1 MGYLFM
7 AVGLSQYNVALF
19 HLVNHAFFKALL
31 FLAAGSV
38 IHAMAD
44 QQDVRR
50 LGGLIKFLPF
60 TYTAILIGSLSLMA
74 LPWLTGFYS
83 KDLIIELA
91 YSQYKFSGQAAYFL
105 GTLTAIFTAF
115 YSFRLISLVFLTY
128 PNAPKADY
136 INSHEA
142 SISVV
147 IPLSLLSIASIFFGF
162 IFSDLFVGIG
172 TDFFGNS
179 LFIHPNHITLVEAE
193 FSLPL
198 MIKLLPSIGS
208 VFAALAAIYLYH
220 NNSAA
225 TYNNKGTGGQIL
237 IELTDSQLGRKLYTF
252 FNGKYL
258 IDIIYN
264 NYIIV
269 GGLQMGYTI
278 AKVLD
283 RGVIE
288 VVGPFG
294 ISEFLF
300 KTGKNISNWDTG
312 IVTSYALYIVLG
324 LISMLFLLFA
334 PIILN
339 TLPTSD
345 STGLESDIFNYV
357 RLLFIYI
364 PSILFIMLPTSSNVA

>member
-1 MGYLFM
+1 MP
-7 AVGLSQYNVALF
+7 
-19 HLVNHAFFKALL
+19 FFKALL

-38 IHAMAD
+38 IHAMSD
-44 QQDVRR
+44 QQDIRK

-60 TYTAILIGSLSLMA
+60 TYTSILIGSLSLMA

-91 YSQYKFSGQAAYFL
+91 YSQYKFSGNVAYWL

-128 PNAPKADY
+128 PNAPKSDY
-136 INSHEA
+136 LNTHEA
-142 SISVV
+142 SISVI
-147 IPLSLLSIASIFFGF
+147 IPLSILAFNSIFFGF

-172 TDFFGNS
+172 TDFFANS

-198 MIKLLPSIGS
+198 LFKLLPTLGSIL
-208 VFAALAAIYLYH
+208 AAILAIYLYH
-220 NNSAA
+220 NKSLTISNKSINN
-225 TYNNKGTGGQIL
+225 YNFNLKGGIAM
-237 IELTDSQLGRKLYTF
+237 IEFTDLYLNRKLYTF

-264 NYIIV
+264 NYIIG
-269 GGLQMGYTI
+269 GGLNLGYTF
-278 AKVLD
+278 AKTLD

-288 VVGPFG
+288 VMGPFG

-300 KTGKNISNWDTG
+300 NTGKNISKWDTG

-324 LISMLFLLFA
+324 LITMLLILFA
-334 PIILN
+334 PMLFYNTQQTVHIDINLLN
-339 TLPTSD
+339 Y
-345 STGLESDIFNYV
+345 F
-357 RLLFIYI
+357 RLLFIFI
-364 PSILFIMLPTSSNVA
+364 PTILFILIKN